1 MFLTLAL
8 MGAIYQHSKPQ
19 AKGHVA
25 IIVSYGIQAED

>member
-19 AKGHVA
+19 AKGHVT
-25 IIVSYGIQAED
+25 IILSYGIQAED